1 MLPQAETPWT
11 PYQAAHL
18 LNRAGFGGS
27 PDEVRTLHAM
37 GREKAVEFLISPAE
51 APDAFP
57 MPTWASNA
65 SAQAAMRERREL
77 QRKTQLSMRDKS
89 SEEIDKGARDIAVQ
103 PITGKDDTILV
114 VLQLAGGNDGLN
126 TLVPYADDAY
136 HKARPRIGKK
146 EKEIIK
152 LSDYVGLNSAM
163 PYLGSLFKE
172 DNLGI
177 VQGVG
182 YPNPNRSHFVS
193 TSIWETGDTNNRSA
207 TGWLGRYF
215 DNACPGAD
223 PTVGIS
229 FNKTQP
235 EAFGAM
241 KNPGVC
247 LNSPEF
253 YRWIH
258 GGGEKAQAEEFFADL
273 NQPEMD
279 DDEATEGGSI
289 AMPAGGKTGGI
300 AGEDNLA
307 FLERVALD
315 ARVSSAKIL
324 AIAAKHQTNVR
335 YEGTPISRNL
345 NLVSR
350 MIAGGMPTRVYFVS
364 HGGFDTHNQQVN
376 SHDRL
381 LGQLDSALKSFFTDL
396 KQQGNDKRVVL
407 MTFSE
412 FGRRV
417 SENASAGTDHGK
429 ASCLFVAG
437 PGIMGGLHGSYPSL
451 TDLAQGDI
459 KHSVDFRSVY
469 GTLLTDWLRAPDI
482 KPILGANYPKMGLIG

>member
-1 MLPQAETPWT
+1 MKT
-11 PYQAAHL
+11 
-18 LNRAGFGGS
+18 R
-27 PDEVRTLHAM
+27 R
-37 GREKAVEFLISPAE
+37 EFLRSTMLGAS
-51 APDAFP
+51 AAWTVP
-57 MPTWASNA
+57 MFVERTFGQLHNA
-65 SAQAAMRERREL
+65 S
-77 QRKTQLSMRDKS
+77 RDLA
-89 SEEIDKGARDIAVQ
+89 IQGV
-103 PITGKDDTILV
+103 TGKDDTILV

-126 TLVPYADDAY
+126 TLVPYADDVY
-136 HKARPRIGKK
+136 QKARPRIGKK

-152 LSDYVGLNSAM
+152 LSDYVGLNSSM

-172 DNLGI
+172 GNLGI

-182 YPNPNRSHFVS
+182 YPNPDRSHFVS
-193 TSIWETGDTNNRSA
+193 TSIWETCDTSNRSA

-235 EAFGAM
+235 ESFGAV

-247 LNSPEF
+247 LNTPEL

-258 GGGEKAQAEEFFADL
+258 GGGEQAKAEQFFAEL
-273 NQPEMD
+273 NQPDHD
-279 DDEATEGGSI
+279 DDDAPVNGASI
-289 AMPAGGKTGGI
+289 AMPAGGKPGGI
-300 AGEDNLA
+300 SGEDNLA

-315 ARVSSAKIL
+315 ARVSSKKIL
-324 AIAAKHQTNVR
+324 EIAAKHKTTVR
-335 YEGTPISRNL
+335 YDGSPLARNL

-350 MIAGGMPTRVYFVS
+350 MIAGGMPTRVYYVS

-381 LGQLDSALKSFFTDL
+381 LTQLDDALKSFFADL

-437 PGIMGGLHGSYPSL
+437 PGVKGGLLGKHPSL
-451 TDLAQGDI
+451 TDLDAGDI
-459 KHSVDFRSVY
+459 QHTVDFRSVY
-469 GTLLTDWLRAPDI
+469 GSLLTDWLRAPEL
-482 KPILGANYPKMGLIG
+482 KPILGANYPKMPLIG

>member
-1 MLPQAETPWT
+1 MKTRRDFLRSTVLGVSATWT
-11 PYQAAHL
+11 VPL
-18 LNRAGFGGS
+18 FIERTFGQ
-27 PDEVRTLHAM
+27 LH
-37 GREKAVEFLISPAE
+37 E
-51 APDAFP
+51 
-57 MPTWASNA
+57 
-65 SAQAAMRERREL
+65 
-77 QRKTQLSMRDKS
+77 
-89 SEEIDKGARDIAVQ
+89 GARDLAVQ
-103 PITGKDDTILV
+103 PVTGKDDTILV
-114 VLQLAGGNDGLN
+114 VVQLAGGNDGLN
-126 TLVPYADDAY
+126 TLVPFSDDAY
-136 HKARPRIGKK
+136 QKARPRLAKSAK
-146 EKEIIK
+146 EVIK
-152 LSDYVGLNSAM
+152 LNDQFGLNAAM
-163 PYLGSLFKE
+163 PFLGSLFKE
-172 DNLGI
+172 GDLGI

-193 TSIWETGDTNNRSA
+193 TSIWETGDTNNRSS

-235 EAFGAM
+235 ESFGAN

-247 LNSPEF
+247 LNSPEL

-258 GGGEKAQAEEFFADL
+258 GGGEKAQAEEFFANL
-273 NQPEMD
+273 NPPD
-279 DDEATEGGSI
+279 DPADHDEDAPVEGASI
-289 AMPAGGKTGGI
+289 AMPAGGKVGGI
-300 AGEDNLA
+300 TGEGNLA

-315 ARVSSAKIL
+315 ARVSSKTIL
-324 AIAAKHQTNVR
+324 ELAAKHKTTVR
-335 YEGTPISRNL
+335 YDGTPLARNL

-350 MIAGGMPTRVYFVS
+350 MIAGGMPTRVYYVS

-381 LGQLDSALKSFFTDL
+381 LGQLDSGLKSFFADL

-429 ASCLFVAG
+429 ASCLFLAG
-437 PGIMGGLHGSYPSL
+437 PGIKGGLHGKPPSL
-451 TDLAQGDI
+451 TDLSEGDV
-459 KHSVDFRSVY
+459 KHTVDFRSIY
-469 GTLLTDWLRAPDI
+469 GSVLADWLKAPNLL
-482 KPILGANYPKMGLIG
+482 PILGASYPKLGLIG

>member
-1 MLPQAETPWT
+1 MKT
-11 PYQAAHL
+11 
-18 LNRAGFGGS
+18 RR
-27 PDEVRTLHAM
+27 D
-37 GREKAVEFLISPAE
+37 FLRS
-51 APDAFP
+51 
-57 MPTWASNA
+57 TVLGA
-65 SAQAAMRERREL
+65 SAAWTVPMFIDR
-77 QRKTQLSMRDKS
+77 TFGQLHED
-89 SEEIDKGARDIAVQ
+89 ARDLAVQ
-103 PITGKDDTILV
+103 PLTGKDDTILI

-126 TLVPYADDAY
+126 TLVPFADDVY

-152 LSDYVGLNSAM
+152 LSDHVGLNSAM
-163 PYLGSLFKE
+163 PFLGSLFKE
-172 DNLGI
+172 GDLGI

-193 TSIWETGDTNNRSA
+193 TSIWETADPANHSP

-235 EAFGAM
+235 EAFGAV

-247 LNSPEF
+247 LNSPEL

-273 NQPEMD
+273 NQPD
-279 DDEATEGGSI
+279 DDDDDQPLEGGSI

-300 AGEDNLA
+300 TGEGNLA

-324 AIAAKHQTNVR
+324 ELAAKHKTTVR
-335 YEGTPISRNL
+335 YDGSPIARNL

-350 MIAGGMPTRVYFVS
+350 MIAGGMPTRVYYVS

-381 LGQLDSALKSFFTDL
+381 LSQLDGALKSFFTDL

-417 SENASAGTDHGK
+417 AENASAGTDHGK
-429 ASCLFVAG
+429 ASCLFLAG
-437 PGIMGGLHGSYPSL
+437 PGIRGGLHGSHPSL
-451 TDLAQGDI
+451 TDLSEGDI
-459 KHSVDFRSVY
+459 KHTVDFRSVY
-469 GTLLTDWLRAPDI
+469 GTVLTDWLKVPTM
-482 KPILGANYPKMGLIG
+482 KPILGANYPKMGIIG

>member
-1 MLPQAETPWT
+1 MKTRRDFLRSTVLGVSAAWT
-11 PYQAAHL
+11 VPMFIE
-18 LNRAGFGGS
+18 RTFGQ
-27 PDEVRTLHAM
+27 LH
-37 GREKAVEFLISPAE
+37 E
-51 APDAFP
+51 
-57 MPTWASNA
+57 
-65 SAQAAMRERREL
+65 
-77 QRKTQLSMRDKS
+77 
-89 SEEIDKGARDIAVQ
+89 GARDLAIQ
-103 PITGKDDTILV
+103 PTTGKDGTILV

-136 HKARPRIGKK
+136 HIARPKLGKK

-152 LSDYVGLNSAM
+152 LSDHVGLNGSM
-163 PYLGSLFKE
+163 PFLASLFKE
-172 DNLGI
+172 GNLGI

-193 TSIWETGDTNNRSA
+193 TSIWETADTTNHSS

-235 EAFGAM
+235 ESFGAE

-247 LNSPEF
+247 LSSPEL
-253 YRWIH
+253 YRWIY
-258 GGGEKAQAEEFFADL
+258 GGGEKDQAEEFFANL
-273 NQPEMD
+273 NRPD
-279 DDEATEGGSI
+279 DDDHDEPNDGGSI
-289 AMPAGGKTGGI
+289 AMPAGGKVGGI
-300 AGEDNLA
+300 TGEGNLA

-315 ARVSSAKIL
+315 AQMSSKKIL
-324 AIAAKHQTNVR
+324 ELAAKHKTTIR
-335 YEGTPISRNL
+335 YDGTPLARNL
-345 NLVSR
+345 NLVAR
-350 MIAGGMPTRVYFVS
+350 MVAGGMPTRVYYVS

-381 LGQLDSALKSFFTDL
+381 LAQMDSALKSFFADL
-396 KQQGNDKRVVL
+396 KEQGNDKRVVL

-437 PGIMGGLHGSYPSL
+437 TPVKGGLHSTHPSL
-451 TDLAQGDI
+451 TDLSEGDI
-459 KHSVDFRSVY
+459 KHTVDFRSVY
-469 GTLLTDWLRAPDI
+469 GTLLSDWLKAPSM
-482 KPILGANYPKMGLIG
+482 KPILGANYPKLGLIRS

>member
-1 MLPQAETPWT
+1 MKT
-11 PYQAAHL
+11 
-18 LNRAGFGGS
+18 RR
-27 PDEVRTLHAM
+27 D
-37 GREKAVEFLISPAE
+37 FLRS
-51 APDAFP
+51 
-57 MPTWASNA
+57 TVLGA
-65 SAQAAMRERREL
+65 SAAWTVPMFIDRTFGEL
-77 QRKTQLSMRDKS
+77 H
-89 SEEIDKGARDIAVQ
+89 EGARDLAIQ
-103 PITGKDDTILV
+103 PVTGKDDTILV

-146 EKEIIK
+146 AKDLIR
-152 LSDYVGLNSAM
+152 LSDHVGLNNAM

-172 DNLGI
+172 GNLGI

-193 TSIWETGDTNNRSA
+193 TSIWETGDTSNKSA

-235 EAFGAM
+235 ESFGAM

-247 LNSPEF
+247 LNSPEL

-258 GGGEKAQAEEFFADL
+258 GGGEKAQAEEFFNNLNTPGDPQDE
-273 NQPEMD
+273 NQPSD
-279 DDEATEGGSI
+279 GGSI
-289 AMPAGGKTGGI
+289 AMPAGGKVGGI
-300 AGEDNLA
+300 SGEGNLA

-315 ARVSSAKIL
+315 ARVSSARIL
-324 AIAAKHQTNVR
+324 ELASKHKTRVR
-335 YEGTPISRNL
+335 YDGTPIARNL

-350 MIAGGMPTRVYFVS
+350 MIAGGMPTRVYYVS

-381 LGQLDSALKSFFTDL
+381 LGQLDGALKSFFADL

-437 PGIMGGLHGSYPSL
+437 PGIKGGLHGSYPSL
-451 TDLAQGDI
+451 TDLSQGDI
-459 KHSVDFRSVY
+459 MHTVDFRSVY
-469 GTLLTDWLRAPDI
+469 GTLLTDWLRAPDM
-482 KPILGANYPKMGLIG
+482 KPILGGNYPRMGLVG

>member
-1 MLPQAETPWT
+1 M
-11 PYQAAHL
+11 
-18 LNRAGFGGS
+18 
-27 PDEVRTLHAM
+27 
-37 GREKAVEFLISPAE
+37 FLKTRRDFLRS
-51 APDAFP
+51 
-57 MPTWASNA
+57 TVLGA
-65 SAQAAMRERREL
+65 SAALTVPRFIDRTFGQL
-77 QRKTQLSMRDKS
+77 NLDTQDSNIQTS
-89 SEEIDKGARDIAVQ
+89 
-103 PITGKDDTILV
+103 TGKDGTILV

-126 TLVPYADDAY
+126 TLVPFADDIY
-136 HKARPRIGKK
+136 HRSRPRLAKKARDLIR
-146 EKEIIK
+146 
-152 LSDYVGLNSAM
+152 LDDHFGLNAAM
-163 PYLGSLFKE
+163 PFLASLYKE
-172 DNLGI
+172 GDLGI

-193 TSIWETGDTNNRSA
+193 TSVWETADPLTRSA

-215 DNACPGAD
+215 DNFCPGAD

-235 EAFGAM
+235 ESFGAV

-247 LNSPEF
+247 LSSPEL

-273 NQPEMD
+273 NQPD
-279 DDEATEGGSI
+279 DTEDEEPLEGGSI
-289 AMPAGGKTGGI
+289 AMPAGGKVGGI
-300 AGEDNLA
+300 AGEGTLA

-315 ARVSSAKIL
+315 AQVSSKTIL
-324 AIAAKHQTNVR
+324 EIAAKHRTSVR
-335 YEGTPISRNL
+335 YDGSPIARNL

-350 MIAGGMPTRVYFVS
+350 MIAGGMPTRVYYVS
-364 HGGFDTHNQQVN
+364 HGGFDTHNRQAN

-381 LGQLDSALKSFFTDL
+381 LGQLDSALKSFFQDL

-417 SENASAGTDHGK
+417 TENSSGGTDHGK

-437 PGIMGGLHGSYPSL
+437 SAVNGGLHGAAPTL
-451 TDLAQGDI
+451 TDLSEGDL
-459 KHSVDFRSVY
+459 KHTVDFRSVY
-469 GTLLTDWLRAPDI
+469 GTLLGNWLKSNALQ
-482 KPILGANYPKMGLIG
+482 PILGADYPKLNLIG

>member
-1 MLPQAETPWT
+1 MFVERT
-11 PYQAAHL
+11 
-18 LNRAGFGGS
+18 FGQ
-27 PDEVRTLHAM
+27 LH
-37 GREKAVEFLISPAE
+37 
-51 APDAFP
+51 
-57 MPTWASNA
+57 
-65 SAQAAMRERREL
+65 Q
-77 QRKTQLSMRDKS
+77 
-89 SEEIDKGARDIAVQ
+89 GAKDLAIQ
-103 PITGKDDTILV
+103 PVTGKDDTILV
-114 VLQLAGGNDGLN
+114 ILQLAGGNDGLN
-126 TLVPYADDAY
+126 TLVPYGDDAY
-136 HKARPRIGKK
+136 HRARPRLGKK

-152 LSDYVGLNSAM
+152 LSDYAGLNASM

-172 DNLGI
+172 GNLGI

-193 TSIWETGDTNNRSA
+193 TSIWETADTSNHSS

-235 EAFGAM
+235 ESFGAV

-247 LNSPEF
+247 LNSPEL

-258 GGGEKAQAEEFFADL
+258 GGGEQAQAEEFFARL
-273 NQPEMD
+273 NQPD
-279 DDEATEGGSI
+279 DGDDAPAGGASI
-289 AMPAGGKTGGI
+289 AVPAGGKIGGI
-300 AGEDNLA
+300 TGEDNLA

-315 ARVSSAKIL
+315 ARVSSKKIL
-324 AIAAKHQTNVR
+324 ELASKHKTTVA
-335 YEGTPISRNL
+335 YDGTPLSRNL
-345 NLVSR
+345 NLVAR
-350 MIAGGMPTRVYFVS
+350 MIAGGMPTRVYYVS

-381 LGQLDSALKSFFTDL
+381 LAQMDAGLKSFFADL

-429 ASCLFVAG
+429 ASCMFVAG
-437 PGIMGGLHGSYPSL
+437 PAVNGGLLGKHPSL
-451 TDLAQGDI
+451 TDLSEGDI
-459 KHSVDFRSVY
+459 KHTVDFRSVY

-482 KPILGANYPKMGLIG
+482 KPILGAVYPKLELVRG

>member
-1 MLPQAETPWT
+1 MKT
-11 PYQAAHL
+11 
-18 LNRAGFGGS
+18 RR
-27 PDEVRTLHAM
+27 D
-37 GREKAVEFLISPAE
+37 FLRS
-51 APDAFP
+51 
-57 MPTWASNA
+57 TVLGA
-65 SAQAAMRERREL
+65 SAAWTVPMFIDR
-77 QRKTQLSMRDKS
+77 TFGQLH
-89 SEEIDKGARDIAVQ
+89 EGARDSAVQ
-103 PITGKDDTILV
+103 PVTGKDDTILV

-126 TLVPYADDAY
+126 TLVPYGDDAY
-136 HKARPRIGKK
+136 HKARPRLAKK

-152 LSDYVGLNSAM
+152 LSDHVGLNSFM
-163 PYLGSLFKE
+163 PFLGSLFKE
-172 DNLGI
+172 GDLGI

-193 TSIWETGDTNNRSA
+193 TSIWETADTNNRSS

-215 DNACPGAD
+215 DNSCPGAD

-235 EAFGAM
+235 ESFGAT

-247 LNSPEF
+247 LNSPEL

-273 NQPEMD
+273 NRPDAVQD
-279 DDEATEGGSI
+279 DDDDAPNEGGSI
-289 AMPAGGKTGGI
+289 AMPAGGKVGGI
-300 AGEDNLA
+300 SGEGNLA

-315 ARVSSAKIL
+315 AQVSSAKIL
-324 AIAAKHQTNVR
+324 ELAAKHKTTVP
-335 YEGTPISRNL
+335 YDGSPIARNL

-350 MIAGGMPTRVYFVS
+350 MISGGMPTRVYYVS
-364 HGGFDTHNQQVN
+364 HGGFDTHNQQLN

-396 KQQGNDKRVVL
+396 KEQGNDKRVVL

-429 ASCLFVAG
+429 ASCLFLAG
-437 PGIMGGLHGSYPSL
+437 HGVKGGLHGSHPSL
-451 TDLAQGDI
+451 TDLSEGDI
-459 KHSVDFRSVY
+459 KHTVDFRGVY
-469 GTLLTDWLRAPDI
+469 GTLLSDWLKEPDL
-482 KPILGANYPKMGLIG
+482 KPILGAVYPKLGLIG